1 MENITI
7 LTKECKVKDT
17 YYYFDNMPQDLNRG
31 YYFDIESIQK
41 ELKKDDGEI
50 VISLLEDCK
59 ISINNKEYLI
69 NGVRYNLRHDV
80 IYWTVKYNSSELTI
94 SANDKLKPYIQ
105 EIKNYL
111 DQNITEIRETAVAD
125 WVDNNLNRID
135 SKIKELNKIA
145 ENIKYFKKVKQH

>member
-7 LTKECKVKDT
+7 LYKECKVKDT

-41 ELKKDDGEI
+41 ELKKEDGEI

-59 ISINNKEYLI
+59 ILINNKEYLI
-69 NGVRYNLRHDV
+69 NGIRYNLRHGG
-80 IYWTVKYNSSELTI
+80 IYWTVKYSSSELTV

-111 DQNITEIRETAVAD
+111 YKIRKDRFSAYKMY
-125 WVDNNLNRID
+125 R
-135 SKIKELNKIA
+135 
-145 ENIKYFKKVKQH
+145 H